1 MPRVTIT
8 IADRN
13 PQPYR
18 FQLDRM
24 KVNMGRGSDNDIVID
39 DGSASVTHAVMERID
54 GGYQLRDLG
63 STNGIKLDGERRDII
78 PLRHGLTV
86 KIGDVAF
93 DFTLTEEEREALAR
107 EKPAQESPIV
117 REDSVKSLPKPAGG
131 PARPAPAP
139 AARQVIYETQPSAS
153 ASFFMTLF
161 FLVLAAGAFWL
172 GLSFRYSARH
182 QGGSLM
188 HDLQKSA
195 AGLPVTPPG
204 AKPAEAAPAADPAPA
219 PAEPAK

>member
-39 DGSASVTHAVMERID
+39 DGSASVRHAVMERID

-63 STNGIKLDGERRDII
+63 STNGIKLDGEKSEII
-78 PLRHGLTV
+78 PLRHGLSV

-107 EKPAQESPIV
+107 EKPQQESPIV
-117 REDSVKSLPKPAGG
+117 KEDFTKAALPKPAGG

-139 AARQVIYETQPSAS
+139 VARPVIYESQPSAS

-172 GLSFRYSARH
+172 GLSMRYSNRTKGA
-182 QGGSLM
+182 SLM
-188 HDLQKSA
+188 HDLQGSA
-195 AGLPVTPPG
+195 AGVPIPAPDAT
-204 AKPAEAAPAADPAPA
+204 KPAGEGPAPA
-219 PAEPAK
+219 PAPEPAK

>member
-39 DGSASVTHAVMERID
+39 DGSASVRHAVMERID

-63 STNGIKLDGERRDII
+63 STNGIKLDGEKHEII
-78 PLRHGLTV
+78 PLRHGLSV

-107 EKPAQESPIV
+107 EKPPQESPIV
-117 REDSVKSLPKPAGG
+117 KEEAIKGAGAAKPAGG

-139 AARQVIYETQPSAS
+139 VARQVIYETQPSAS

-172 GLSFRYSARH
+172 GLSMRYSTRNKGA
-182 QGGSLM
+182 SLM
-188 HDLQKSA
+188 HDLQGSA
-195 AGLPVTPPG
+195 AGVPIPAPE
-204 AKPAEAAPAADPAPA
+204 AKPADGEAAPAPAPE
-219 PAEPAK
+219 PAE